1 MDHMAPDGAPLILVV
16 DDEPQVRRL
25 MRFVLRDRYRVLVAA
40 DGREAL
46 ALWSVVGRDITAV
59 VTDLRMPDID
69 GLALA
74 HALRRMEPP
83 PPILFV
89 SGYGSGGELPGPF
102 LQKPFPPDDLLVAVE
117 KLLGP
122 SAREARRTR

>member
-1 MDHMAPDGAPLILVV
+1 MAPDDAPLILVV

-25 MRFVLRDRYRVLVAA
+25 MLFILRDQYRVLVAA

-46 ALWSVVGRDITAV
+46 ALFSVVGEDITAV
-59 VTDLRMPDID
+59 VTDLRMPDMD

-74 HALRRMEPP
+74 HALGRMDPP

-89 SGYGSGGELPGPF
+89 SGHGSGAKLPGPF
-102 LQKPFPPDDLLVAVE
+102 LQKPFPPEALLAAIRN
-117 KLLGP
+117 LLGA
-122 SAREARRTR
+122 SAQEERRAR

>member
-1 MDHMAPDGAPLILVV
+1 MAPDDAPLILIV

-25 MRFVLRDRYRVLVAA
+25 MLFVLRDQYRVLVAA

-46 ALWSVVGRDITAV
+46 ALFSVVGRDITAV
-59 VTDLRMPDID
+59 VTDLRVPDMD

-74 HALRRMEPP
+74 QALRRMDAP

-89 SGYGSGGELPGPF
+89 SGHGSGGELPGPF
-102 LQKPFPPDDLLVAVE
+102 LQKPFPPEAPAV
-117 KLLGP
+117 
-122 SAREARRTR
+122 RRVVL